1 MLQFHLRNT
10 NVFVRSTKLEKEKIF
25 FIVDSI
31 VLPEI
36 FLQVIKVKKLIENNS
51 CKTIQDAVSKV
62 GISRSAFYKYKDSVF
77 PLYENTRG
85 RTVTIAITLDDRAG
99 ILSIILNDIADSGA
113 NILTINQNIPL
124 NNIANITITIET
136 GNMKKDLGE
145 LIEQIKLITGVQN
158 LKIIARE

>member
-1 MLQFHLRNT
+1 MKT
-10 NVFVRSTKLEKEKIF
+10 EKVF
-25 FIVDSI
+25 FIVDSL

-36 FLQVIKVKKLIENNS
+36 FLQVIEVKKLLENSS
-51 CKTIQDAVSKV
+51 CKTIQEAVSKV

-85 RTVTIAITLDDRAG
+85 RTVTIAMTLDDTAG
-99 ILSIILNDIADSGA
+99 ILSKILNDIAYSGA

-136 GNMKKDLGE
+136 GNMEKDLGE
-145 LIEQIKLITGVQN
+145 LVEQIKITKGVQN